1 MGAFAHGAYYGE
13 WFEAS
18 DEVVF
23 GEEGVVEDGYC
34 CMFFDG
40 GPVAEFE
47 GHVLVVVENCDAVGF
62 RHFS

>member
-1 MGAFAHGAYYGE
+1 
-13 WFEAS
+13 
-18 DEVVF
+18 VF